1 MTTDQERT
9 QVPGVPLRSPVGV
22 ALVAATVLASSVGFL
37 DAYMIN
43 VAIPAI
49 GRSLRASITQLQW
62 VVTGYTLALG
72 VVVPASAWLGDRFG
86 LSRMYTVAMLAFAA
100 GSALCG
106 LAWDLNSLVV
116 FRIVQAI
123 PGGLLPVMALSI
135 LYRIVPRE
143 KIGAAMGLY
152 GLGVVVAPAIGE
164 TVLKAVDFVPIAG
177 RKILCV
183 VVSATGFID
192 NKVIETEEEIPREEL
207 MRISNYLTESF
218 AGRTLLEIRERL
230 VRMMVEEKAQMD
242 RVLAR
247 TLELAQVGLAGGGG
261 PGVVVD
267 GTSMLLA
274 KPELADL
281 ARVRRMFDA
290 FADKARL
297 VRILNRCLQEGGGV
311 RVLIGEDCDLTSELE
326 FSVVAAPYGLGERPL
341 GTLGIVGPSRM
352 DYETVIPLVH
362 FLGETLSRALADAF
376 TGEPDRRPERK

>member
-1 MTTDQERT
+1 MPDARDHGLSARDREILKDVILTYILNAEP
-9 QVPGVPLRSPVGV
+9 VSSRSV
-22 ALVAATVLASSVGFL
+22 AKH
-37 DAYMIN
+37 N
-43 VAIPAI
+43 
-49 GRSLRASITQLQW
+49 
-62 VVTGYTLALG
+62 
-72 VVVPASAWLGDRFG
+72 FG
-86 LSRMYTVAMLAFAA
+86 LSAA
-100 GSALCG
+100 TIR
-106 LAWDLNSLVV
+106 N
-116 FRIVQAI
+116 
-123 PGGLLPVMALSI
+123 VMADLEEWGYLMQPHTSAG
-135 LYRIVPRE
+135 RVPTTAAYHLFIQSMMEARAVPARE
-143 KIGAAMGLY
+143 RRYIQDNLKGGAADADQL
-152 GLGVVVAPAIGE
+152 LGTASHLLSELSSQVGIVIAPAIGE

-183 VVSATGFID
+183 VVSSTGFID
-192 NKVIETEEEIPREEL
+192 NKVIETEEEIPRDEL
-207 MRISNYLTESF
+207 VRISNYLTESF
-218 AGRTLLEIRERL
+218 AGRTLHEIRERL

-247 TLELAQVGLAGGGG
+247 TLELAQAGLAGGGA
-261 PGVVVD
+261 PGVVMD

-281 ARVRRMFDA
+281 ARVRRMFEA

-376 TGEPDRRPERK
+376 SGETERRPERK